1 MKFHV
6 DRTYSAR
13 VTDRLLGYVGETDAR
28 RIEAVFEKEA
38 EAELY
43 VLRLD
48 YGDGKIYEI
57 DLTDGSAKVPG
68 SLLSQEQTV
77 LCQFCALHCDEDGK
91 YTLVRKT
98 NVFEGVI
105 RQGIGTASAP
115 VPAYEECAKAVAELR
130 MLSEAAES
138 AKQSAAAAKEA
149 AEAAA
154 AGINPL
160 GITAAAVGQTV
171 KVKTVDADGY
181 PTSWE
186 AADMPV
192 GGGGSKELS
201 LIATVDVTDLAQGVT
216 KTLDNPL
223 TDIVVYAQGLKNS
236 GGGSS
241 WRIHINNPSIVMAD
255 FSIGKDPAIKNQ
267 WAKLHWNGVFWE
279 VMESPQSSSGTT
291 AAGNA
296 LMQYNPIMN
305 VGKAASLYLKLGS
318 FADEYICTGG
328 TITVW
333 GC

>member
-105 RQGIGTASAP
+105 RQGIGAASEP

-171 KVKTVDADGY
+171 KVKSVDGEGK

-186 AADMPV
+186 ATDMPV
-192 GGGGSKELS
+192 GGGGDKELS
-201 LIATVDVTDLAQGVT
+201 LIATIDVTDLAKGVA
-216 KTLDNPL
+216 KTFDTPL
-223 TDIVVYAQGLKNS
+223 TDIVVYAKGLKNTS
-236 GGGSS
+236 GGSS
-241 WRIHINNPSIVMAD
+241 WRLSINTYDTMMEFD
-255 FSIGKDPAIKNQ
+255 IGKDPSVKNR
-267 WAKLHWNGVFWE
+267 WVKCHWNGVFWE
-279 VMESPQSSSGTT
+279 VMASATSTSSTI
-291 AAGNA
+291 AAGNPI
-296 LMQYNPIMN
+296 MQYNPVMN
-305 VGKAASLYLKLGS
+305 VGKASALYLILGS
-318 FADEYICTGG
+318 YADEYLCTGG
-328 TITVW
+328 TITIW